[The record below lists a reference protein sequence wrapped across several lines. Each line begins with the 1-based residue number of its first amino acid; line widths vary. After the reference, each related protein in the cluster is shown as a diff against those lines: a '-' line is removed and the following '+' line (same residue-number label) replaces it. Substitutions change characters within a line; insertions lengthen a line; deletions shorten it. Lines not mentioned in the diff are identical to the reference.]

1 MFDFTLLYEAFLLTL
16 TPANIALILGGM
28 LIGVF
33 FGALP
38 GISSSMGIVL
48 MIPFTYHMGILP
60 SIILLVALYAG
71 SAYGGSITAILF
83 NTPGTPEAVATTFDG
98 YPMAKKGEAGK
109 ALGLAISASAAG
121 GVFSILV
128 MLLLAPTLS
137 TIALKIQSAEY
148 FALTLLGIACIASVG
163 SKNLIKALITGCIG
177 IIIAL
182 IGLDPMSGVSRL
194 TFGNLNLLGGV
205 EFIPV
210 MIGAFAMAEI
220 LKQVADRQEQE
231 GFKMNNKISLE
242 LLKIKEFLTY
252 KMTILK
258 SSIIGTAIGIL
269 PGTGGSIASIVS
281 YGEAVRSSD
290 NQDKFGTGAPEGV
303 IAPESANNAAA
314 GGAMIP
320 TLVLGIPGSPTTA
333 IILAALVLQGLQPGP
348 QLMKEQ
354 PLMLYA
360 IFFSMLIASVVVFLG
375 GRFAVK
381 AFAAILKLPYS
392 LLAPIIIMFSIIG
405 SYAISNDMYQ
415 VWVMLGFGIFGY
427 FMKKYHFSP
436 ATLILGLVL
445 GKMMEEN
452 FRRQLLLT
460 NGDWTSFFTRPI
472 SLIILI
478 CVVAILTAPY
488 IAKYFKFK
496 NIPKKSK

>member
-1 MFDFTLLYEAFLLTL
+1 MMDFSLFLQAIDLVF
-16 TPANIALILGGM
+16 TPFNFSMIIGGM
-28 LIGVF
+28 LLGVF

-48 MIPFTYHMGILP
+48 MIPFTYYMGIMP
-60 SIILLVALYAG
+60 SVILLVALYAG
-71 SAYGGSITAILF
+71 SAYGGSITAIMF

-98 YPMAKKGEAGK
+98 YPMAKKGQAGK
-109 ALGLAISASAAG
+109 ALGLAMTASSAGSI
-121 GVFSILV
+121 FSILV
-128 MLLLAPTLS
+128 MLLLSPTLS
-137 TIALKIQSAEY
+137 KIALKIQSAEY
-148 FALTLLGIACIASVG
+148 FALTLLGIACISSVG

-177 IIIAL
+177 ILIAM

-194 TFGNLNLLGGV
+194 TFHNINLLSGV
-205 EFIPV
+205 AFIPV

-220 LKQVADRQEQE
+220 LKQVVDKATSE
-231 GFKMNNKISLE
+231 GFDNTDKISL
-242 LLKIKEFLTY
+242 KTIKFKEFLQY
-252 KMTILK
+252 KWTVLK

-281 YGEAVRSSD
+281 YGEAVRSSH
-290 NQDKFGTGAPEGV
+290 NKEEFGTGKEEGI

-348 QLMKEQ
+348 QLMREQ

-360 IFFSMLIASVVVFLG
+360 IFFSMLIASIVVFFG
-375 GRFAVK
+375 GRIAVK
-381 AFAAILKLPYS
+381 AFAAVLKLPYS
-392 LLAPIIIMFSIIG
+392 ILASIIVMFSIIG
-405 SYAISNDMYQ
+405 SYAIGNDMYQ
-415 VWVMLGFGIFGY
+415 VWIMLGFGIFGF
-427 FMKKYHFSP
+427 FMKQYDFSP

-452 FRRQLLLT
+452 FRRQLMLT
-460 NGDWTSFFTRPI
+460 NGDYSTFFTRPI
-472 SLIILI
+472 SLIIL
-478 CVVAILTAPY
+478 CFVALVLFYPA
-488 IAKYFKFK
+488 IAKLFK
-496 NIPKKSK
+496 KKVKPIS

>member
-1 MFDFTLLYEAFLLTL
+1 MMDISLFLQAIDLVFTPFNLSM
-16 TPANIALILGGM
+16 IIGGM
-28 LIGVF
+28 LLGVF

-48 MIPFTYHMGILP
+48 MIPFTYYMGIMP
-60 SIILLVALYAG
+60 SVILLVALYAG
-71 SAYGGSITAILF
+71 SAYGGSITAIMF

-109 ALGLAISASAAG
+109 ALGLAMTASAAG
-121 GVFSILV
+121 SIFSIIV
-128 MLLLAPTLS
+128 MLLLSPTLS
-137 TIALKIQSAEY
+137 KIALEIQSAEY
-148 FALTLLGIACIASVG
+148 FALTLLGIACISSVG

-177 IIIAL
+177 ILIAM

-194 TFGNLNLLGGV
+194 TFNNIDLLGGV

-220 LKQVADRQEQE
+220 LKQVVDKATSE
-231 GFKMNNKISLE
+231 GFDNTDKISLQAI
-242 LLKIKEFLTY
+242 KFKEFMKY
-252 KMTILK
+252 KWTVLK
-258 SSIIGTAIGIL
+258 SSLIGTAIGIL

-281 YGEAVRSSD
+281 YGEAVRSS
-290 NQDKFGTGAPEGV
+290 KHKEEFGSGKAEGV
-303 IAPESANNAAA
+303 IAPEAANNAAA

-348 QLMKEQ
+348 QLMTEQ

-360 IFFSMLIASVVVFLG
+360 IFFSMLIASIVVFFG
-375 GRFAVK
+375 GRVAVK
-381 AFAAILKLPYS
+381 AFAAVLKLPYS
-392 LLAPIIIMFSIIG
+392 ILASIIVMFSIIG
-405 SYAISNDMYQ
+405 SYAIGNDMYQ
-415 VWVMLGFGIFGY
+415 VWVMLGFGIFGF
-427 FMKKYHFSP
+427 FMKQYDFSP

-452 FRRQLLLT
+452 FRRQLMLT
-460 NGDWTSFFTRPI
+460 DGDYSTFFTRPI
-472 SLIILI
+472 SFVIL
-478 CVVAILTAPY
+478 CFVALVLFYPMV
-488 IAKYFKFK
+488 AKLFKK
-496 NIPKKSK
+496 KPKVTS